1 MKDKDKKIKESQIET
16 ILQTVYQTN
25 ISAQTFDALKKLLLE
40 LPEIE
45 AADSSESKDLA

>member
-1 MKDKDKKIKESQIET
+1 MKDKGKKIKESQIEA

-25 ISAQTFDALKKLLLE
+25 IAAQTFDALKKLLLE

>member
-1 MKDKDKKIKESQIET
+1 MNKIRKIDDSQIET
-16 ILQTVYQTN
+16 VLQTVYQTN

-45 AADSSESKDLA
+45 EDPKVDKS